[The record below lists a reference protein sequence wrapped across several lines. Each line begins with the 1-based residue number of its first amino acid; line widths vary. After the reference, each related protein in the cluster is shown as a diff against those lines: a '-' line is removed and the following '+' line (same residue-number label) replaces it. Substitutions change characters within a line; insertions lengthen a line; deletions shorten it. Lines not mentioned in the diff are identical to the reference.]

1 MLGGNIVKFRSLPL
15 ISQSLFLSIFL
26 FANAAVG
33 RFIPSSGVL
42 VVGVV
47 VAVSIEITRLRF
59 PKNPAAAT
67 LVMFSTMALLWGWTG
82 PYMGIFA
89 RPTAFLMFLGW
100 GVYCLLT
107 PINATQRVGSM
118 LGIAVLALS
127 IIIHIQ
133 DSHHMA
139 TLLLWGYDNSAHI
152 PGLSQVYRHAGFL
165 YSGNLPDFFYFN
177 FTFSNY
183 LNGYPPL
190 QTGTWAFIMSIADVR
205 INGGYEILNYFGF
218 FLFATAIYIVFEIAS
233 YWISGL
239 SRWLAIGH
247 ESYKTATCI
256 LIALL
261 IACSQVSYMFWMGFP
276 PFLWACAIIIAVL
289 KLGSNLGNQSDRL
302 LLGLLGSTLVNY
314 SYPVLSPVFVL
325 VLLYELSKMT
335 KVDYSNIWIKKKTNS
350 AFVIVAC
357 VLNVPVM
364 LKTLSVRHYVD
375 DAGGIQPT
383 EPNTLIPIVFVV
395 TVMSFA
401 FKYSRQNKPR
411 IVVAFFA
418 SVLNFVVLALW
429 SLRNLEY
436 ISYYPQKAGY
446 LVLMLSFASM
456 GSMIGES
463 PRFSRPI
470 YKRFVPLI
478 VATISIG
485 LLGISVRATTSSS
498 LAGWPSTLV
507 VWAQRDKPFTGWK
520 CFHNAMDVTSDLNT
534 NSNLQ
539 TILYLNDDSG
549 TRWINGVRG
558 RLTEATYSLSIPVG
572 QGKQS
577 LSEILEVWFVL
588 YPQARLLILAPEPPV
603 GLEKWGEKIEYRHF
617 ACA

>member
-1 MLGGNIVKFRSLPL
+1 MKFRSLPF
-15 ISQSLFLSIFL
+15 INQSLFLAIFL
-26 FANAAVG
+26 TAIATAG

-42 VVGVV
+42 AVGVV
-47 VAVSIEITRLRF
+47 IALSIEITRLRF
-59 PKNPAAAT
+59 PKNAAAAT
-67 LVMFSTMALLWGWTG
+67 LVMFSTMALLWGWIG
-82 PYMGIFA
+82 PYLGVFA

-100 GVYCLLT
+100 GIYCLRT

-165 YSGNLPDFFYFN
+165 YSGNLPDLFYFN

-239 SRWLAIGH
+239 ARWVSGI
-247 ESYKTATCI
+247 YKIATYI

-261 IACSQVSYMFWMGFP
+261 IAFSQISYMFWMGFP
-276 PFLWACAIIIAVL
+276 PFLFACAIIIAVV
-289 KLGSNLGNQSDRL
+289 KLGNNLGNQNDRL

-335 KVDYSNIWIKKKTNS
+335 KVDYSNIWIKKRTNS

-357 VLNVPVM
+357 ILNVPVV
-364 LKTLSVRHYVD
+364 LKTLNVRHYID
-375 DAGGIQPT
+375 DAGGIQPI
-383 EPNTLIPIVFVV
+383 EPHTLIPIVFVV

-478 VATISIG
+478 VATVSIG

-507 VWAQRDKPFTGWK
+507 VWGQRDNHPSNWK
-520 CFHNAMDVTSDLNT
+520 CFQNAMDLTSDLNT

-572 QGKQS
+572 QGKQT
-577 LSEILEVWFVL
+577 LPEILEGWFVL
-588 YPQARLLILAPEPPV
+588 YPEARLLILAPEPPV
-603 GLEKWGEKIEYRHF
+603 GLEKWGRKIEYRHF
-617 ACA
+617 TCA